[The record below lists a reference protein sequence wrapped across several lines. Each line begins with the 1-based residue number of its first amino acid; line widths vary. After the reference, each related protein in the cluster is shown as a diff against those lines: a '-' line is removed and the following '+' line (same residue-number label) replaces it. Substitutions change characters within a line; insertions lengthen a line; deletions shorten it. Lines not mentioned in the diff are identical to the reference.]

1 MNTETCPQ
9 AASAHPNVDES
20 VAADN
25 TLARDALSRS
35 RNRPEALEWLRD
47 AGMGLFIHWS
57 LDVQLGCVIS
67 HSLVGA
73 SEEYVTRFYEELPK
87 TLHPRRWDFDHLA
100 ELAGLAGFRYAVL
113 TTKHHNGFCLWDTE
127 TTDFSIK
134 NTPYGAD
141 LVRQYTEAFRRQGI
155 KIGFYFSPEDF
166 RYLRSRGLPITR
178 TPKAPYT
185 EEILEGYK
193 DLLAA
198 QMTEFLTRFGPVDV
212 LFFDGG
218 ETIAGADGIS
228 LRQHCMDIAWDLQP
242 QVLITRGAIP
252 TPEQQLPGVGADAA
266 WEGCMTLGTAWQYQP
281 TNECYKTGRHLI
293 RLLAETRAKGGSL
306 LLNIAPDADGELCR
320 EQEGLLRELALW
332 HFINGEAMHD
342 VRPWI
347 LTNEED
353 TWLLQ
358 KKDGSAL
365 YAVLLGMGEWQRGQR
380 RELLLKSVK
389 AGTDTAVEVL
399 GQSGEETE
407 YRPDLDA
414 RACWEQRE
422 EGLFLSVMQ
431 AQRIY
436 CGISWPNPLVLKIT
450 NFSPAFVPMGVQ
462 TLQEV
467 RRESCSAICAADA
480 KSREESCS
488 GDPSAD
494 MESLREGGSSDP
506 PADMESLRESGS
518 SDLPAEAEN
527 VPESGCAILAAR
539 VETLGSFEEAELWFE
554 WRVYPGFAL
563 SSYQEGWQ
571 KLRAG
576 KVRKPGR
583 YEAELS
589 GLSAGV
595 TYQYRAALGNER
607 NVMKGELRLMTM

>member
-1 MNTETCPQ
+1 MNTKTCPQ
-9 AASAHPNVDES
+9 SAPAHPNVDES

-25 TLARDALSRS
+25 TLTREAAS
-35 RNRPEALEWLRD
+35 RNRPEALEWLQD

-73 SEEYVTRFYEELPK
+73 SEAYISRFYEELPK

-100 ELAGLAGFRYAVL
+100 ELARLAGFRYAVL

-127 TTDFSIK
+127 TTDFSIM
-134 NTPYGAD
+134 NTPYGED
-141 LVRQYTEAFRRQGI
+141 LVRQYTEAFRRRGI
-155 KIGFYFSPEDF
+155 KVGFYFSPEDF

-178 TPKAPYT
+178 TPGTPYT
-185 EEILEGYK
+185 EEVLDGYRK
-193 DLLAA
+193 LLTA
-198 QMTEFLTRFGPVDV
+198 QMTELLTRFGPVDV

-218 ETIAGADGIS
+218 ETFAGADGVS
-228 LRQHCMDIAWDLQP
+228 LQQHCMNVAWDLQP
-242 QVLITRGAIP
+242 EVLITRGAIP
-252 TPEQQLPGVGADAA
+252 TPEQQLPGVGADFA

-281 TNECYKTGRHLI
+281 TNECYKTGLHLI

-320 EQEGLLRELALW
+320 EQEGLVRELALW
-332 HFINGEAMHD
+332 HFINGEFVHD

-347 LTNEED
+347 ITNEGD
-353 TWLLQ
+353 TWLLR

-365 YAVLLGMGEWQRGQR
+365 YAVLFGMKEWERGQR

-389 AGTDTAVEVL
+389 AGAGTTVEVL

-414 RACWEQRE
+414 GAYWEQRD
-422 EGLFLSVMQ
+422 EGLFLSVMH

-436 CGISWPNPLVLKIT
+436 CGISWRNPLVLKIT
-450 NFSPAFVPMGVQ
+450 DPQPAFLPMGVQ
-462 TLQEV
+462 TVQEV
-467 RRESCSAICAADA
+467 QRD
-480 KSREESCS
+480 K
-488 GDPSAD
+488 
-494 MESLREGGSSDP
+494 GG
-506 PADMESLRESGS
+506 A
-518 SDLPAEAEN
+518 
-527 VPESGCAILAAR
+527 VLAAC

-563 SSYQEGWQ
+563 SSYEEGWQ
-571 KLRAG
+571 RLSVGR
-576 KVRKPGR
+576 VTETGR
-583 YEAELS
+583 YEAALS
-589 GLSAGV
+589 GLSEGI
-595 TYQYRAALGNER
+595 TYQYRAAVGNEQ
-607 NVMKGELRLMTM
+607 NVMKGELQLMTM